1 MARTINF
8 IIIGIIIVVVAG
20 LLVFMTTSPTVLEPT
35 RVSTVQ
41 DIIAFQCDER
51 TQYIGFNLNGFDG
64 ISEGK
69 DSLTV
74 SCLNKQTGE
83 LENPPIVCNP
93 TYCKN
98 VLSANCMG
106 FSQEVMQLMRNI
118 QLPQCEVTDLDT
130 LEFIIDTTNQAIAE
144 ANR

>member
-8 IIIGIIIVVVAG
+8 IIIAVIIIVVAG
-20 LLVFMTTSPTVLEPT
+20 FLVFMTTSPTVLEPT

-74 SCLNKQTGE
+74 SCLNNQTGE
-83 LENPPIVCNP
+83 LESPPVVCNA

-98 VLSANCMG
+98 VLSANCFG
-106 FSQEVMQLMRNI
+106 LSERVTDLIRSI
-118 QLPQCEVTDLDT
+118 QLPSCEISDLDT
-130 LEFIIDTTNQAIAE
+130 LEFIVDSANQIIAE